1 MFSTILAMY
10 RRSPPCFR
18 VRARQALAHP
28 NGHFAHLGAHVHAE
42 EDGFVERLVEE
53 AAAGDAA
60 AWNALVRAYGRL
72 VWAVALREVHSPR
85 DAADVSQTTWLRLV
99 EHIDRLNDPA
109 RVGAWLATTARREGR
124 RVAAKARRMAPT
136 EDERLHAHVDGER
149 ARLVNG
155 TPDVESTLLRSE
167 TAAAVDKAIARLG
180 DRDQRLLRLLMQEP
194 ALPYSTISGALHMPI
209 GSIGPTRARCLA
221 KLRVFLADAL
231 A

>member
-1 MFSTILAMY
+1 M
-10 RRSPPCFR
+10 
-18 VRARQALAHP
+18 Q
-28 NGHFAHLGAHVHAE
+28 AE
-42 EDGFVERLVEE
+42 ERDGAVERLVKQ

-60 AWNALVRAYGRL
+60 AWNALVSAYGGL

-99 EHIDRLNDPA
+99 EHIDRLNEPA

-136 EDERLHAHVDGER
+136 DDERLHAQLDRDREAGSNVSSG
-149 ARLVNG
+149 
-155 TPDVESTLLRSE
+155 VEASLLRSE
-167 TAAAVDKAIARLG
+167 AAAAVAGAIARLG
-180 DRDQRLLRLLMQEP
+180 DRDQRLVRLLMQEP
-194 ALPYSTISGALHMPI
+194 ALPYATISGALDMPI

-221 KLRVFLADAL
+221 KLRVILADAL